1 VCRNCVVSIEGCALI
16 DNNGNTLSDASGR
29 SYTWDFNGRMVS
41 SVVPGTGTVAFKYDP
56 FGRRIYKSSPNFTGI
71 FAYDGFNLIMTMNSG
86 GAVVSRYT
94 FTQNIDEP
102 LAEFRSGGNSY
113 YEADGLG
120 SITSLSSS
128 AGALANTYTYD
139 SFGNVTSSTG
149 TLSNPFR
156 YTGREFDSE
165 TGLDFNRARY
175 YDSTA
180 GRFLSEDPIRFFG
193 GVDFYSYV
201 SNSSTNFSDPLG
213 LCPAAN
219 NGATISAAPSQPWYK
234 NPCVTS
240 ALGSGAVNAGID
252 AIGLLPEGKAFTGA
266 YSLFHGAAGAS
277 NGLNILL
284 RVKAGAGII
293 GTANSLNEGDGYST
307 ALGVAGFVPGLGQV
321 AAGLSIAR
329 DIYKTASAVGQCY

>member
-1 VCRNCVVSIEGCALI
+1 MQL
-16 DNNGNTLSDASGR
+16 TAS
-29 SYTWDFNGRMVS
+29 
-41 SVVPGTGTVAFKYDP
+41 AF
-56 FGRRIYKSSPNFTGI
+56 GI
-71 FAYDGFNLIMTMNSG
+71 
-86 GAVVSRYT
+86 
-94 FTQNIDEP
+94 
-102 LAEFRSGGNSY
+102 
-113 YEADGLG
+113 
-120 SITSLSSS
+120 
-128 AGALANTYTYD
+128 
-139 SFGNVTSSTG
+139 
-149 TLSNPFR
+149 
-156 YTGREFDSE
+156 
-165 TGLDFNRARY
+165 
-175 YDSTA
+175 
-180 GRFLSEDPIRFFG
+180 
-193 GVDFYSYV
+193 
-201 SNSSTNFSDPLG
+201 
-213 LCPAAN
+213 AAN

>member
-1 VCRNCVVSIEGCALI
+1 MAYCPKCTPGQMVDANGQINDWYPTTQRFVYENGAL
-16 DNNGNTLSDASGR
+16 
-29 SYTWDFNGRMVS
+29 V
-41 SVVPGTGTVAFKYDP
+41 
-56 FGRRIYKSSPNFTGI
+56 FTG
-71 FAYDGFNLIMTMNSG
+71 AD
-86 GAVVSRYT
+86 YT
-94 FTQNIDEP
+94 LLPTGE
-102 LAEFRSGGNSY
+102 
-113 YEADGLG
+113 
-120 SITSLSSS
+120 S
-128 AGALANTYTYD
+128 AGN
-139 SFGNVTSSTG
+139 
-149 TLSNPFR
+149 LS
-156 YTGREFDSE
+156 
-165 TGLDFNRARY
+165 GL
-175 YDSTA
+175 
-180 GRFLSEDPIRFFG
+180 
-193 GVDFYSYV
+193 
-201 SNSSTNFSDPLG
+201 FS
-213 LCPAAN
+213 AAN